1 MTVAETEHAA
11 IIGAVAVLPSIRGKE
26 SVPLLYKVYCI
37 IAWQSIRSISMCI
50 VIQKKNALFY
60 RTMGFTDSGV
70 WAELEQI

>member
-50 VIQKKNALFY
+50 VIQKKMRFY